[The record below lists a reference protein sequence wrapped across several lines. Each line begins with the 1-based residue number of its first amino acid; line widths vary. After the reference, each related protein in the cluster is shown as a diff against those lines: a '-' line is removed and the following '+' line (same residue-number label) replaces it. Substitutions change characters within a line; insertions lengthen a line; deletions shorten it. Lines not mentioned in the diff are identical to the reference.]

1 LSESIV
7 RLAAAEENARKLE
20 EGNIEANRKMKEI
33 TAESEERRIKLSR
46 LQYANDNFERTFER
60 VNN

>member
-1 LSESIV
+1 LSESIAK
-7 RLAAAEENARKLE
+7 LAAAEENARKLE
-20 EGNIEANRKMKEI
+20 EGNAEANRKMNDI
-33 TAESEERRIKLSR
+33 SAESEERRIKLSR